1 MRVNDFSG
9 NTRRMLH
16 AASFPFFDIQVGGG
30 HLTRGVL
37 IALFVVVLLG
47 VQGCASRPP
56 DTFIL
61 TEPPAVGGQN
71 ARNRQLLVA
80 APSAV
85 KALDGEQIVVRT
97 TQASIRNLS
106 QSRWADRLPALV
118 QDRLIQ
124 AFERSGRLG
133 GVGRPGEGLAIDY
146 QLTTSIRSFEIVVAQ
161 NRNEALVEI
170 SARILDDRNGI
181 VVAQNVFTARAAVSG
196 AGSEASVLALNA
208 AFGQVVSDMV
218 SWTLARM

>member
-1 MRVNDFSG
+1 M
-9 NTRRMLH
+9 
-16 AASFPFFDIQVGGG
+16 
-30 HLTRGVL
+30 
-37 IALFVVVLLG
+37 
-47 VQGCASRPP
+47 
-56 DTFIL
+56 
-61 TEPPAVGGQN
+61 
-71 ARNRQLLVA
+71 
-80 APSAV
+80 
-85 KALDGEQIVVRT
+85 
-97 TQASIRNLS
+97 
-106 QSRWADRLPALV
+106 
-118 QDRLIQ
+118 
-124 AFERSGRLG
+124 
-133 GVGRPGEGLAIDY
+133 EGLAIDY